1 MTADQSPDPGRQ
13 RTVAELLEQYGET
26 RGSGSRRRRRAADE
40 ESDDAPVGGQPDAA
54 PPSPPPSPPSVPERR
69 WATGTGY
76 SQSVDPLTGEPI
88 NSINQSAA
96 AESTAAPSTSYRGL
110 PTHRT
115 DPPTEQLPRYP
126 EPARGGS
133 DRTGFDR
140 GAGQM
145 TGPLTGPM
153 SWPGGSSLS
162 TPGIATPL
170 DDGPP
175 TGQVSREDL
184 FTDDDDDGPPD
195 RGGSAAPAGLAERD
209 DRGGFVDDD
218 DLDDD
223 DLDDDDLDVEKAPR
237 LGVKGW
243 VGLIVQWVIGVI
255 VGALLWVGFY
265 YLWTHYPVIAPV
277 AAFVATGGL
286 VLLVRAIRRSDD
298 LQTTML
304 AVLVGLIVTMTPAVL
319 LLASR

>member
-1 MTADQSPDPGRQ
+1 MTANHSPDPGRQ

-26 RGSGSRRRRRAADE
+26 RGSGSRRRRRAAGE

-54 PPSPPPSPPSVPERR
+54 PPSPPSPPSVPERQ

-96 AESTAAPSTSYRGL
+96 AGSTAAPSTSYRGL

-115 DPPTEQLPRYP
+115 DPPTEQLPRYSEP
-126 EPARGGS
+126 ERGGS

-140 GAGQM
+140 GAGPM

-184 FTDDDDDGPPD
+184 FTDDDDDDGPPD

-223 DLDDDDLDVEKAPR
+223 DLDVEKAPR

-243 VGLIVQWVIGVI
+243 VGLIVQWVIGVV

-265 YLWTHYPVIAPV
+265 YLWFRYPVIAGAAAVV
-277 AAFVATGGL
+277 AIGGL

-304 AVLVGLIVTMTPAVL
+304 AVLVGLVVTVTPVVL
-319 LLASR
+319 LLAVR